1 MVTRHLGTLEKLVAE
16 EGIDGVRS
24 RLDRVKHS
32 FDEFEDTHNSYR
44 DTLDNEEDIE
54 ASDACFQD
62 MQTTY
67 VAGVKAAKAWLRTQ
81 VPCVDLP
88 DMTNPPVATR
98 EDLLNFMHLPK
109 VELDQFDGNPLEYL
123 TFIAVFDE
131 IVGSTVMDGQVKL
144 TRLYW
149 LLGLNLR

>member
-1 MVTRHLGTLEKLVAE
+1 MVTRHLGTLAKLVAE